1 MTPSKRP
8 TPVPVSPT
16 ISPANSCQNDIS
28 YTFKLRNGKIK
39 DCSWIVK
46 NFLNLDNRRRNY
58 CFEDDGVTITA
69 TGYACQS
76 SCDICGATKSPAGS
90 PITTSPVASPT
101 TASPVTSPTTA
112 SPVAPPT
119 TLAPVIAVPTTTQPV
134 LPTCNLAQ
142 VVVNL
147 DSSVLDNRV
156 VIKKKVGTKFLEVV
170 AVKKRNEFT
179 TANGQYTVSSCLD
192 DTECYKFIIRDSKQ
206 DGFTNGS
213 GSYTLRWKGNVLRT
227 SYFNGKNLQKETKQF
242 GNNCY

>member
-46 NFLNLDNRRRNY
+46 NYLKLDNRRRNY

-101 TASPVTSPTTA
+101 TASPVVS
-112 SPVAPPT
+112 PT

-147 DSSVLDNRV
+147 DNSILDNKV
-156 VIKKKVGTKFLEVV
+156 VIKKKVGSKFSEVV
-170 AVKKRNEFT
+170 AVKKRNEFK
-179 TANGQYTVSSCLD
+179 TANAQYTVSSCLD
-192 DTECYKFIIRDSKQ
+192 DTECYKFIIRDYNQ

-213 GSYTLRWKGNVLRT
+213 GSYTLRWKGDVLRT
-227 SYFNGKNLQKETKQF
+227 SSFDGSKLKKETRRF

>member
-46 NFLNLDNRRRNY
+46 NFLRLDRRRRNY
-58 CFEDDGVTITA
+58 CFETDGVTITA

-76 SCDICGATKSPAGS
+76 SCDLCGATKSPAG
-90 PITTSPVASPT
+90 
-101 TASPVTSPTTA
+101 SPTTA

-147 DSSVLDNRV
+147 DNSVLDNKV
-156 VIKKKVGTKFLEVV
+156 VIKKKVGSKFTAVV
-170 AVKKRNEFT
+170 AVIKRNEFT

-213 GSYTLRWKGNVLRT
+213 GSYTLRWKGNVLKK
-227 SYFNGKNLQKETKQF
+227 SFFNGRSLLREKKRF